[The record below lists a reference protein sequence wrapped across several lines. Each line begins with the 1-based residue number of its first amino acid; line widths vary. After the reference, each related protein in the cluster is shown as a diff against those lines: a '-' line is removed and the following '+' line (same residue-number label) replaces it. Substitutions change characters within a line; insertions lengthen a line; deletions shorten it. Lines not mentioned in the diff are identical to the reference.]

1 VAAGCVLDRRVAVR
15 EDVDEG
21 SGEDSDEDGDE
32 DGDVCPRCPAERVR
46 RPARSQPPVI
56 QL

>member
-1 VAAGCVLDRRVAVR
+1 VAAGRVLDRRVAVR
-15 EDVDEG
+15 EDVGED
-21 SGEDSDEDGDE
+21 SGEDSDE